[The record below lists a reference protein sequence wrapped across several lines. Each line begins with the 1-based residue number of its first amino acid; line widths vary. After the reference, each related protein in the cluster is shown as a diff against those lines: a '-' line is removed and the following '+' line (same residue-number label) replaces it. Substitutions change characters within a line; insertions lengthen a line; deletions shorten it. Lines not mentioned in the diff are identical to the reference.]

1 MEYLFSLDSGIIE
14 DVSLLTRVFS
24 MGTAKVFAD
33 DIMQDFVGRLCLTR
47 LL

>member
-1 MEYLFSLDSGIIE
+1 MGYLVSVGSGMVE
-14 DVSLLTRVFS
+14 VVSPLTRVFS